1 MTTTEIIANF
11 MKHNSKATISEKQ
24 KSWLIRQAKNEGF
37 VLGFD
42 GYSDSIYFND
52 CFYKIKQCKTLAS
65 GGSYVGTRVI
75 QGKYNMEK
83 LYTVKFTDT
92 GYVFVYNQQEVER
105 VTKEGYQFEIIK
117 PVVNTS
123 KR

>member
-42 GYSDSIYFND
+42 GDSIYFND

>member
-1 MTTTEIIANF
+1 MTTTEIISNF
-11 MKHNSKATISEKQ
+11 MKHNSKTTISEKQ
-24 KSWLIRQAKNEGF
+24 KSWLMRQAKNEGF
-37 VLGFD
+37 SIGFD

-65 GGSYVGTRVI
+65 GGSYVGTRII
-75 QGKYNMEK
+75 QGKYNIEK
-83 LYTVKFTDT
+83 MYTVKFTDT
-92 GYVFVYNQQEVER
+92 GYVFVYDQAELER
-105 VTKEGYQFEIIK
+105 VTTEGYDFKIIK